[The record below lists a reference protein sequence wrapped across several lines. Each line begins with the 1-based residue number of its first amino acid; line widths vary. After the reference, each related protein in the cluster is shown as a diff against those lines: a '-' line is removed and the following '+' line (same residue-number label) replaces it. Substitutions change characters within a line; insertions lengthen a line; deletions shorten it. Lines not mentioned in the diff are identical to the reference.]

1 MGKRKL
7 PEKKPQ
13 RARAKIL
20 ESRRCIMQDD
30 TRWLRHPILPRPP
43 ALPVFAPEVRKM
55 IGLDPSELEKD
66 VPATLPVASSEEA
79 ASPID
84 TESAALG
91 AESGVHAVMRV
102 IRTGT

>member
-7 PEKKPQ
+7 REKKPQ

-20 ESRRCIMQDD
+20 EPRCTMQDD

-43 ALPVFAPEVRKM
+43 ALPVFAPELRAL

-66 VPATLPVASSEEA
+66 VPATLPVAPIDGAE
-79 ASPID
+79 SPSD
-84 TESAALG
+84 TESGALG
-91 AESGVHAVMRV
+91 VESGVHAVVRA

>member
-1 MGKRKL
+1 MSKRKL
-7 PEKKPQ
+7 PEKKRQ

-20 ESRRCIMQDD
+20 EPRCTMQDD

-66 VPATLPVASSEEA
+66 VPATLPTQSNESA
-79 ASPID
+79 ASPLD
-84 TESAALG
+84 TESSALQ
-91 AESGVHAVMRV
+91 AESGVHAVVRA